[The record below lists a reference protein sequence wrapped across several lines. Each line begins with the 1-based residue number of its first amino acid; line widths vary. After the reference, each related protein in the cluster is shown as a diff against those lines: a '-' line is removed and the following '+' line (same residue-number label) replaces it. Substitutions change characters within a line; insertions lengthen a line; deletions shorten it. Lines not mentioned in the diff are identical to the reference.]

1 MTTQTQSSQDSW
13 QSEELKQLGMAL
25 TFAYKTQTTYKEA
38 LDLDI
43 RLSGWR
49 FVLEEDYSVEQVLYG
64 LKQYMKTNKNMPVPA
79 DINNI
84 LNPEPPKITTAQYV
98 SAQKWQERNQDWS
111 EFTDAAETIVN
122 YNKQE
127 NEAQDNFQIECTKI
141 AQIVK
146 NSVKRIEG

>member
-1 MTTQTQSSQDSW
+1 MTTQMQSSQGSW

-49 FVLEEDYSVEQVLYG
+49 FVLEEDYGIEQVLYG
-64 LKQYMKTNKNMPVPA
+64 LKQYMKNNKNMPVPA

-84 LNPEPPKITTAQYV
+84 LNPQKPKITTAQYIAARENQKNNGYPAF
-98 SAQKWQERNQDWS
+98 STDDMLIQEYQAQESQAQE
-111 EFTDAAETIVN
+111 
-122 YNKQE
+122 
-127 NEAQDNFQIECTKI
+127 NFQIECTKI
-141 AQIVK
+141 AQIVE
-146 NSVKRIEG
+146 NSVKRIT